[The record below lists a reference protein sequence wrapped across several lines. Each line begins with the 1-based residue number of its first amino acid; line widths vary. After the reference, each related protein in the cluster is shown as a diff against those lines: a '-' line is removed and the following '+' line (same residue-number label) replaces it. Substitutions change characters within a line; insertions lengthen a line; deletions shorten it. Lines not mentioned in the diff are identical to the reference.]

1 MTSADIKNVTF
12 DKKFGGYKAEQV
24 DEFLDAL
31 EKEFQDLQD
40 KNADLTKKISVLVEK
55 IEEYRNDEANM
66 KEALLGAQKLGAKT
80 VKEAEE
86 KAANIVEKAELE
98 AKEIIEKV
106 QIDEQVM
113 RQELDEKIQK
123 QKDYLVSLETE
134 VADFKDKLL
143 KSYKVHTD
151 LINALPGQGYYTD
164 QFAQQEQEQEQAE
177 EVVVETEV
185 EEIEEQDKEE
195 EIFDTKQI
203 FPDENEEKYQP
214 IIEEEIVEQDL
225 PADEEEE
232 QVEIEEQKP
241 DFTSK
246 FGAFNIEEID
256 ANN

>member
-24 DEFLDAL
+24 DEFLDTL
-31 EKEFQDLQD
+31 EKEFQTLQD
-40 KNADLTKKISVLVEK
+40 KNADLNKKIAVLVEK
-55 IEEYRNDEANM
+55 IEEYRKDEANM

-80 VKEAEE
+80 IKEAEE
-86 KAANIVEKAELE
+86 KAAQMIEDAQLQ

-113 RQELDEKIQK
+113 RTELDEKIQK
-123 QKDYLVSLETE
+123 QKDYLVSLENE
-134 VADFKDKLL
+134 VADFKEKLL

-164 QFAQQEQEQEQAE
+164 QFAQQEEEQIEQIE
-177 EVVVETEV
+177 EIAVEPEV
-185 EEIEEQDKEE
+185 EETVEQEE

-203 FPDENEEKYQP
+203 FPDDNEEKYQP
-214 IIEEEIVEQDL
+214 IIEEEIVEEDL
-225 PADEEEE
+225 PQEEEDD
-232 QVEIEEQKP
+232 QIEIEEEKP

>member
-24 DEFLDAL
+24 DEFLDTL
-31 EKEFQDLQD
+31 EKEFQTLQD
-40 KNADLTKKISVLVEK
+40 KNADLNKKIAVLVEK
-55 IEEYRNDEANM
+55 IEEYRKDEANM

-80 VKEAEE
+80 IKEAEE
-86 KAANIVEKAELE
+86 KAAQMIEDAQLQ

-113 RQELDEKIQK
+113 RTELDEKIQK

-134 VADFKDKLL
+134 VADFKEKLL

-164 QFAQQEQEQEQAE
+164 QFAQQEEEQIE
-177 EVVVETEV
+177 EIVVEPEV
-185 EEIEEQDKEE
+185 EETVEQEK
-195 EIFDTKQI
+195 EIFNTKQV
-203 FPDENEEKYQP
+203 FPDDNEEKYQP
-214 IIEEEIVEQDL
+214 IIEEEIVEEDL
-225 PADEEEE
+225 PQEEE
-232 QVEIEEQKP
+232 QIEIEEEKP
-241 DFTSK
+241 DFASK